1 MIFKLHKQ
9 DNFTMINN
17 ELINDPTISAK
28 SKSVLIYLLSKP
40 LEWNANIKDISNHF
54 TDGVDA
60 IKSSL
65 VELDKA
71 YYLTRTRIRTDEGR
85 FKTIYD
91 VYEDKKTNPRN
102 INYKIKEVVKSGL
115 STVEIPLY
123 SNTNNNNIKKIEPI
137 ELRMKKFKNE
147 VEQNTQYLPSML
159 EDFISYWTEKTR
171 TGKRFLA
178 ETKPTFEIKK
188 RLNTW
193 YKNSKPNKSG
203 MSDREYDQK
212 KKEELRIKLDEERRD
227 AQSKK
232 QQEYMNRPVDVA
244 SPQEIKEILL
254 RNKL

>member
-102 INYKIKEVVKSGL
+102 INYKIKEVVQSGL

>member
-85 FKTIYD
+85 F
-91 VYEDKKTNPRN
+91 
-102 INYKIKEVVKSGL
+102 
-115 STVEIPLY
+115 
-123 SNTNNNNIKKIEPI
+123 
-137 ELRMKKFKNE
+137 
-147 VEQNTQYLPSML
+147 
-159 EDFISYWTEKTR
+159 
-171 TGKRFLA
+171 
-178 ETKPTFEIKK
+178 
-188 RLNTW
+188 
-193 YKNSKPNKSG
+193 
-203 MSDREYDQK
+203 
-212 KKEELRIKLDEERRD
+212 
-227 AQSKK
+227 
-232 QQEYMNRPVDVA
+232 
-244 SPQEIKEILL
+244 
-254 RNKL
+254 

>member
-102 INYKIKEVVKSGL
+102 INYKIKEVVQSGL

-232 QQEYMNRPVDVA
+232 QQEYMNRPVDTA
-244 SPQEIKEILL
+244 TPQEIKEILS